1 MTLQCSALC
10 SDYTVQWNSQNVCNT
25 MIKRNPRG
33 QSCGHCSTA
42 LSTRPVCTQ
51 RWIAMV
57 LYLWKSFNTRDC
69 LCLSVGQVSSW
80 WWLKNDE
87 NSKLTKMKTER
98 TVRTCRSQPICLPA
112 GEDMITL
119 LVAKMMRKVLLMMAT
134 KMLSRGSG
142 HKVTNMGNFA
152 FSLIGEGVRALSTSL
167 GKLNQK
173 IYQSS
178 SEKVLEKI
186 WPCNKQV
193 GAQEGRA
200 VSAPVAG
207 G

>member
-1 MTLQCSALC
+1 
-10 SDYTVQWNSQNVCNT
+10 
-25 MIKRNPRG
+25 
-33 QSCGHCSTA
+33 
-42 LSTRPVCTQ
+42 
-51 RWIAMV
+51 
-57 LYLWKSFNTRDC
+57 
-69 LCLSVGQVSSW
+69 
-80 WWLKNDE
+80 
-87 NSKLTKMKTER
+87 
-98 TVRTCRSQPICLPA
+98 
-112 GEDMITL
+112 MITL

-173 IYQSS
+173 IYQLS